1 MLAGDPGAMF
11 ETTSHRE
18 FYCFGSRCT
27 VHVTGD
33 GPLGSAADAVDAG
46 MRMLRTWDA
55 RFSRFVAGSELNLLN
70 ADPRGA
76 VEASPLMRRLVR
88 AIVTAAYETDGLV
101 DSTLLDDLE
110 RAGYRGS
117 FSGNGLTLEQALPL
131 APARRPARGNPSGA
145 WAAVGV
151 DERAGMVLRP
161 PGVRMDSGGVGKGLF
176 ADELARALDGHA
188 AFAVDCGG
196 DLRLGG
202 DRPARREVFVES
214 PFEGPRPPLHC
225 FLLTAGG
232 VATSGI
238 GRRSWLDADGAPAHH
253 LLDPSTGRPAYT
265 GLVQVTALAPT
276 ALRAE
281 VLAKAALLAGPAELE
296 RRLPHGGLAVHD
308 DGHVELVGSRLE
320 APPVRFSRE
329 AGRLVAAGTR

>member
-1 MLAGDPGAMF
+1 MPAGDPGAMF

-18 FYCFGSRCT
+18 FYCFGSRCS

-33 GPLGSAADAVDAG
+33 GPLGAPADAVDAG

-110 RAGYRGS
+110 QAGYRGS
-117 FSGNGLTLEQALPL
+117 FSGNGLTLEQALLL
-131 APARRPARGNPSGA
+131 APPRRPARGDPSGG

-151 DERAGMVLRP
+151 DERTGTVVRP
-161 PGVRMDSGGVGKGLF
+161 PGVRLDSGGVGKGLF
-176 ADELARALDGHA
+176 ADELAGAFDGHA

-202 DRPARREVFVES
+202 DHPVPREVLVEN
-214 PFEGPRPPLHC
+214 PFDGPPPHC
-225 FLLTAGG
+225 FTLARGG
-232 VATSGI
+232 IATSGI

-281 VLAKAALLAGPAELE
+281 VLAKAALLAGPSELE
-296 RRLPHGGLAVHD
+296 RRLPHGGLAVCE
-308 DGHVELVGSRLE
+308 DGHAELIAARLE
-320 APPVRFSRE
+320 APTVRFSRA
-329 AGRLVAAGTR
+329 AGRLVAAGAR